1 MKRIICAVLLCALML
16 SGCAKTGASVPT
28 SDSTVVSESS
38 VESVSSSEES
48 VTNESSEEAL
58 SAEESSETEYVPAG
72 IPGSNCVDIT
82 LSLEQRGFPDHE
94 GGSTY
99 VAATREVAEGITL
112 DYSLA
117 INNGKQI
124 VSGTFN
130 ATVMADASHE
140 DIAAVAESYLSFCAS
155 FPYDGNDANAA
166 QSFVIDNI
174 TSSDSATTQ
183 IGDVAFEL
191 YTTPLVVG
199 EMISLSIKYNP
210 AE

>member
-1 MKRIICAVLLCALML
+1 MKKIIYAVLLCGLLLA
-16 SGCAKTGASVPT
+16 GCGKTSTSAPTSESPSVP
-28 SDSTVVSESS
+28 ESS

-48 VTNESSEEAL
+48 ASNALPEEAL

-140 DIAAVAESYLSFCAS
+140 DIAAIAESYLSFCAS

-166 QSFVIDNI
+166 QSFIIDNI